1 MTTLE
6 ARKQVKE
13 LHNIIKIN
21 GWKSEAG
28 RDAMKKESELYKAF
42 LEEHGESALIEMKI
56 GKVSNFGKSHN
67 SKGNGY
73 GNL

>member
-13 LHNIIKIN
+13 LHNIIKLN
-21 GWKSEAG
+21 GYKSEAG
-28 RDAMKKESELYKAF
+28 RSAMLKETELYKLF
-42 LEEHGESALIEMKI
+42 LQEHGEAALIEMKI

-73 GNL
+73 GNI